1 MEEGHA
7 LAHTVQSR
15 CMRDRGHV
23 GISESDSHR
32 AMVGDHLHV
41 TGALGSLESLREW
54 AGEVG
59 HDMAWA
65 EGGRLQ
71 QPLPSSGGVDEEGRD
86 PHRSPQPTQGMPG
99 GGLHDGGGLALG
111 MTARPLKPGG
121 FQPGIL
127 QVCRLLLS
135 SHDCIFFPVPHSD
148 DFPVAYLPALMQADA
163 DHHSCVAHLFAFPYA
178 GGCGPPPSGDQAVAG
193 RWPDAAARARLLCAR
208 VHAGSV
214 QVRNQCFL
222 AWGLYA
228 LRVNTL
234 QSHTCSP
241 TYLPPTIRFGLA
253 VVNPLLGSA
262 VAVQPTAS
270 PLAPAAAPG
279 GSGLRGDPQA
289 VRMQLYPEGMQLP
302 YRGGVIVV
310 QPLAL
315 TLAAGGPLQELCA
328 GRGACWNA
336 RGDCR
341 QDLWDNVTRW
351 NLFDFRR
358 QVACSHVMSLHTSL
372 HTFTC
377 TLLPQA

>member
-1 MEEGHA
+1 MGGEFGARGRLAWLQGWREEAGGATRNCNGSFASSVIPHLILAWGGEGTLRCRCPRGRMEEGHA
-7 LAHTVQSR
+7 LIHTVQLR
-15 CMRDRGHV
+15 CMRDRDHA
-23 GISESDSHR
+23 GIPTSASHR

-234 QSHTCSP
+234 QSHIPSSRP
-241 TYLPPTIRFGLA
+241 SGSD
-253 VVNPLLGSA
+253 LL
-262 VAVQPTAS
+262 
-270 PLAPAAAPG
+270 
-279 GSGLRGDPQA
+279 
-289 VRMQLYPEGMQLP
+289 
-302 YRGGVIVV
+302 
-310 QPLAL
+310 
-315 TLAAGGPLQELCA
+315 
-328 GRGACWNA
+328 W
-336 RGDCR
+336 
-341 QDLWDNVTRW
+341 
-351 NLFDFRR
+351 
-358 QVACSHVMSLHTSL
+358 
-372 HTFTC
+372 
-377 TLLPQA
+377 